1 MLASEDGDILLSLL
15 EQCVAPG
22 VLGVVGV
29 AGQLG
34 VQLAA
39 GPRGLVEEAD
49 CSLCEYLDCK
59 RHHVLKHDT
68 WSPGCEVRRG
78 HLEDGVEAGGEVD
91 PEHADVEA
99 VRHPRHLLPD
109 VAHHALGDQPQVGR
123 AVQAD
128 LGAVGEDHLGLGLGA
143 VQQDDADLA
152 LGDVRHVVAGGLRDE
167 ELLLDDEPV
176 PLLGALLPDLLQ
188 EVLVAGDVT
197 RDDAEPEPVVP
208 GHNVQI
214 RS

>member
-1 MLASEDGDILLSLL
+1 M
-15 EQCVAPG
+15 
-22 VLGVVGV
+22 
-29 AGQLG
+29 
-34 VQLAA
+34 
-39 GPRGLVEEAD
+39 
-49 CSLCEYLDCK
+49 
-59 RHHVLKHDT
+59 
-68 WSPGCEVRRG
+68 
-78 HLEDGVEAGGEVD
+78 D